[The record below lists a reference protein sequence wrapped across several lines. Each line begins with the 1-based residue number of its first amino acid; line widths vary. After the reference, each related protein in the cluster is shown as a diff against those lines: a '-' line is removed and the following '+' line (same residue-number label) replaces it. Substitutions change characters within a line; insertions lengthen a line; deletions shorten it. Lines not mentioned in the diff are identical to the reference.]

1 VQGILFLI
9 PPITFFYMA
18 NHWKKLKRPTER
30 VLGPL
35 LTIGLVV
42 AAFMFIPSL
51 SGEGPGANDLKGR
64 LRSSVEDIGRS
75 IEGKAS
81 RLKSIDLKSLATPPP
96 ADPSP
101 AADDAPNPL
110 QKLESKVQGAKEMIR
125 DQAEQI
131 QRSAQPE

>member
-1 VQGILFLI
+1 
-9 PPITFFYMA
+9 MA
-18 NHWKKLKRPTER
+18 NHWKKLKRPTAR

-51 SGEGPGANDLKGR
+51 SGESLGANDLKGR
-64 LRSSVEDIGRS
+64 LQSSVKDIGRT
-75 IEGKAS
+75 IEGKAG

-101 AADDAPNPL
+101 PPDDAPNPL
-110 QKLESKVQGAKEMIR
+110 QKLESKVQGAQELIR
-125 DQAEQI
+125 EQAEQI